1 MLSDDQPASH
11 DISRTLLHVTLW
23 IFLLAVLFF
32 ISQHNFLLFHTLAEL
47 FAVAVGWSVF
57 LLVWNTRTFLRNDSL
72 LFLGI
77 AYFFIA
83 LLDLT
88 HTLSYSGMNIFAAAK
103 TTNPATQLWIA
114 ARGMES
120 ASLLAYSL
128 VLGRGFSLWA
138 VLLGFSGVTATL
150 LLSIFAWEIFPVC
163 HVEGQGL
170 TTFKV
175 VAEYVICA
183 VLAAAMLNL
192 TRQRDKLE
200 PGIYHLLIISMSL
213 SIMSELAFTFYVS
226 VYGLSNVAGHFL
238 KILSFFLIY
247 LALVRFALKRPYRTL
262 FRQLAQERE
271 ALVHSEKKWRNILLR
286 TPQIG
291 ISLDPE
297 GRIVFANDF
306 FLKLTG
312 WKKDEVLG
320 RDWFETFIPPEIR
333 ERTRKFFASAMAGG
347 QGQAYSTYE
356 NEIFD
361 KNGARH
367 AIGWANALTLD
378 SAGKPTDVTSLG
390 VDLTERKHAQEVL
403 IESRNLYQSL
413 VDNLPLSIMTF
424 DRDGK
429 INYVN
434 QFHINSFA
442 KNLLDKDFFLGR
454 ALHELPGLVSAGIGS
469 DLERVLDGRPLNLP
483 SLFIPRLAAGGSAW
497 QSVKAIPLFKDGVFS
512 GGILMR
518 EDITARRM
526 AEEAMRQSE
535 ERLAL
540 ALEVTNDGLWDW
552 DCESGRTYFSP
563 HYYAMLGY
571 EPGEFEAS
579 YASWLSLVHPDD
591 VQAVE
596 DQVSRHVAS
605 GEVFEIEFRMK
616 AKSGHWLWI
625 MARGRVVE
633 RNEQGR
639 PVRMVGTHVDVTA
652 RKNAEYAALS
662 AKEAAEGA
670 NKAKSEFLANMS
682 HEIRTPLNGIMGM
695 LQLLQTTSL
704 NNEQLEYSTM
714 AVQSTSRLTSLLSDI
729 LDLSRVE
736 AGKMPLRP
744 EVFDLREKLNQS
756 IDLFAPIALQSGIE
770 LRHHFDDTLPQHVIG
785 DPIRLQQVLT
795 NLIGNAF
802 KFTQHGFINVEA
814 YPLPARNENQLRI
827 FFEITDTGC
836 GIPDEALDQ
845 LFEPFSQV
853 TQGYTRQYQGAGLG
867 LSICKRLVGLMG
879 GNMAISSEVGV
890 GTSIYFCVTLEKAM
904 QLPAQDSAD
913 KKTIALREKRILVAE
928 DDEVNLFAVRN
939 LLTKNGHEV
948 VTAHNGHEVL
958 ERVLEQDFDLILMDI
973 QMPGMDGIEAVRRIR
988 ASEGVTG
995 KKPVPIVAMT
1005 AYAMDGDKEKLL
1017 DKGLDGYVAK
1027 PFSIKKLMD
1036 VIRQSVDKA

>member
-1 MLSDDQPASH
+1 MHSDDQPTPFG
-11 DISRTLLHVTLW
+11 ISRTLLHVTLW
-23 IFLLAVLFF
+23 TFLLVVLFY
-32 ISQHNFLLFHTLAEL
+32 ISRHNFLLFHTLAEL
-47 FAVAVGWSVF
+47 FSVAVGWSVL
-57 LLVWNTRTFLRNDSL
+57 LLVWNTRAFLRNDAL

-88 HTLSYSGMNIFAAAK
+88 HTLAYSGMNIFVAAK
-103 TTNPATQLWIA
+103 NTNPATQLWIA
-114 ARGMES
+114 ARSLEA
-120 ASLLAYSL
+120 ASLFAYSL
-128 VLGRGFSLWA
+128 MLGRGFSLWTLLA
-138 VLLGFSGVTATL
+138 VLSGVTSAL
-150 LLSIFAWEIFPVC
+150 LLSIFVWDIFPVC

-170 TTFKV
+170 TTFKI
-175 VAEYVICA
+175 VAEYIICA
-183 VLAAAMLNL
+183 VLAVAMLNL
-192 TRQRDKLE
+192 TWQRDKLE
-200 PGIYHLLIISMSL
+200 PGIYHLLIISMAL
-213 SIMSELAFTFYVS
+213 SIIGELAFTFYVS
-226 VYGLSNVAGHFL
+226 VYGLSNVTGHFL
-238 KILSFFLIY
+238 KIVSFFLIY
-247 LALVRFALKRPYRTL
+247 LALVRFALKRPYSTL

-271 ALVHSEKKWRNILLR
+271 ALARSEKKWRNILLH

-291 ISLDPE
+291 ISLDPK
-297 GRIVFANDF
+297 GQIIFANEY

-312 WKKDEVLG
+312 WEQEEVLG
-320 RDWFETFIPPEIR
+320 RDWFEMFIPAEIR
-333 ERTRKFFASAMAGG
+333 EPTRDFFVSAMSGG
-347 QGQAYSTYE
+347 QSLAYSTHE
-356 NEIFD
+356 NEILD
-361 KNGARH
+361 KSGARH
-367 AIGWANALTLD
+367 TIGWANALTLD
-378 SAGKPTDVTSLG
+378 SAGLPTDVTSLG
-390 VDLTERKHAQEVL
+390 VDLTERKHAAEVL
-403 IESRNLYQSL
+403 LESRNLYQSL

-434 QFHINSFA
+434 EYHLDNFA
-442 KNLLDKDFFLGR
+442 KGLLDEEYFLAR
-454 ALHELPGLVSAGIGS
+454 ALHELPGLVSAGIAP
-469 DLERVLDGRPLNLP
+469 DLKEVLHGRPLNLP

-497 QSVKAIPLFKDGVFS
+497 QSVKAIPLFKDGIFS

-518 EDITARRM
+518 EDISARKM
-526 AEEAMRQSE
+526 SEEAMRQSE

-552 DCESGRTYFSP
+552 DCVSGSTYFSP

-571 EPGEFEAS
+571 EPGEFEAN
-579 YASWLSLVHPDD
+579 YATWRSLIHPDD
-591 VQAVE
+591 VLAVE
-596 DQVSRHVAS
+596 DEVSRHVAS
-605 GEVFEIEFRMK
+605 GQVFEIEFRMK
-616 AKSGHWLWI
+616 AKSGQWLWI

-652 RKNAEYAALS
+652 RKNAEYAALR
-662 AKEAAEGA
+662 AKEAAEAA

-704 NNEQLEYSTM
+704 NQEQHEYSAM

-736 AGKMPLRP
+736 AGKMPIRP
-744 EVFDLREKLNQS
+744 EVFELRKKLYQS
-756 IDLFAPIALQSGIE
+756 LDLFAPIALQSGVE

-802 KFTQHGFINVEA
+802 KFTQRGFVSVEA

-827 FFEITDTGC
+827 FFEISDTGC
-836 GIPDEALDQ
+836 GIPDEALGQ

-853 TQGYTRQYQGAGLG
+853 SQGFTRQYQGAGLG

-890 GTSIYFCVTLEKAM
+890 GTSIYFCVTLDKALE
-904 QLPAQDSAD
+904 LPVQESPGQ
-913 KKTIALREKRILVAE
+913 KKVTLSPKKILVAE

-939 LLTKNGHEV
+939 LLTKNGNEV
-948 VTAHNGHEVL
+948 VIAHNGHEVL
-958 ERVLEQDFDLILMDI
+958 KRITEQEFDLILMDI
-973 QMPGMDGIEAVRRIR
+973 QMPGMDGIEATRRIR
-988 ASEGVTG
+988 ATEQATG
-995 KKPVPIVAMT
+995 KKPMPIIAMT
-1005 AYAMDGDKEKLL
+1005 AYAMDGDREKLL
-1017 DKGLDGYVAK
+1017 NKGIDGYVAK

-1036 VIRQSVDKA
+1036 VIKESANKG

>member
-1 MLSDDQPASH
+1 MLSDDQPAPH
-11 DISRTLLHVTLW
+11 DNSRTMRHVTLW
-23 IFLLAVLFF
+23 IILLAVLFF
-32 ISQHNFLLFHTLAEL
+32 ISRHNFLLFHTMAEL

-57 LLVWNTRTFLRNDSL
+57 LLVWNTRAFLRNDAL

-83 LLDLT
+83 LIDLT
-88 HTLSYSGMNIFAAAK
+88 HTLTYSGMNIIAA
-103 TTNPATQLWIA
+103 TEDTNPATQLWIA
-114 ARGMES
+114 ARGLE
-120 ASLLAYSL
+120 ATSLFAYSL
-128 VLGRGFSLWA
+128 MLGRGFALGA
-138 VLLGFSGVTATL
+138 VFLGFSGVTATL
-150 LLSIFAWEIFPVC
+150 LLSIFAWDIFPVC

-170 TTFKV
+170 TTFKIA
-175 VAEYVICA
+175 AEYTICA
-183 VLAAAMLNL
+183 VLAAAMFNL
-192 TRQRDKLE
+192 TRKRDRLE
-200 PGIYHLLIISMSL
+200 PGIYHLLIMSMAL
-213 SIMSELAFTFYVS
+213 SIIGELAFTLYVS

-238 KILSFFLIY
+238 KIVSFFLIY

-271 ALVHSEKKWRNILLR
+271 ALSRSEKKWRNILLH

-297 GRIVFANDF
+297 GRIIFANEY

-312 WKKDEVLG
+312 WEKEEVLG
-320 RDWFETFIPPEIR
+320 RDWFDMFIPAEIR
-333 ERTRKFFASAMAGG
+333 ESTREFFISAMAGG
-347 QGQAYSTYE
+347 QNLAYSTHE
-356 NEIFD
+356 NEILD

-367 AIGWANALTLD
+367 SIGWANALTFD
-378 SAGKPTDVTSLG
+378 SAGLPTDVTSLG

-403 IESRNLYQSL
+403 VESRNLYQSL

-424 DRDGK
+424 DREGI

-434 QFHINSFA
+434 QFHIEGFA
-442 KNLLDKDFFLGR
+442 RNLLDKEYFLGR
-454 ALHELPGLVSAGIGS
+454 ALHELPGLVSAGIGP
-469 DLERVLDGRPLNLP
+469 DLEHVLGGRPLNLP

-518 EDITARRM
+518 EDITARKM
-526 AEEAMRQSE
+526 AEEAMRESE

-540 ALEVTNDGLWDW
+540 ALEVTNDGIWDW
-552 DCESGRTYFSP
+552 DCVSGSTYFSP

-571 EPGEFEAS
+571 EPGEFEAN
-579 YASWLSLVHPDD
+579 YASWLSLIHPDD
-591 VQAVE
+591 VQDVE
-596 DQVSRHVAS
+596 DQVRRHVTS

-616 AKSGHWLWI
+616 AKSGQWLWI

-652 RKNAEYAALS
+652 RKNAEYAALN
-662 AKEAAEGA
+662 AKEAAEAA

-695 LQLLQTTSL
+695 LQLLQTTSM
-704 NNEQLEYSTM
+704 NQEQLEYSAM

-736 AGKMPLRP
+736 AGKMPIRP

-756 IDLFAPIALQSGIE
+756 LDLFASIALQSGIE
-770 LRHHFDDTLPQHVIG
+770 LRHHFDDTLPQNVIG

-802 KFTQHGFINVEA
+802 KFTQHGFVSVEA

-827 FFEITDTGC
+827 FFEISDTGC
-836 GIPDEALDQ
+836 GIPDEALGQ

-890 GTSIYFCVTLEKAM
+890 GTSIYFCVTLNKALE
-904 QLPAQDSAD
+904 LPAQEVPG
-913 KKTIALREKRILVAE
+913 KTRVALRERKILVAE

-948 VTAHNGHEVL
+948 FTAHNGHEVL
-958 ERVLEQDFDLILMDI
+958 ERILEQDFDLILMDI
-973 QMPGMDGIEAVRRIR
+973 QMPGMDGIEATRRIR
-988 ASEGVTG
+988 ASEEATG
-995 KKPVPIVAMT
+995 KKPVPIIAMT
-1005 AYAMDGDKEKLL
+1005 AYAMNGDKEKLL
-1017 DKGLDGYVAK
+1017 EKGVDGYVAK
-1027 PFSIKKLMD
+1027 PFSITKLME
-1036 VIRQSVDKA
+1036 VIKQSVKKD